1 MKRQATTVG
10 KYLHDQ
16 GGKSRK
22 GQPPQ
27 RPIFIFY
34 YHGRPLCVSITVS
47 NNGFVIGMNPRSW
60 RDLASEYGIT
70 EEDLKKG
77 HKWPIGEDATVK
89 PSCDDKHK

>member
-1 MKRQATTVG
+1 MTRGASLAKGSRPSGPYSSFTTTEG
-10 KYLHDQ
+10 
-16 GGKSRK
+16 
-22 GQPPQ
+22 P
-27 RPIFIFY
+27 
-34 YHGRPLCVSITVS
+34 CVSITVS